1 MGEHRAAPRHRVLK
15 AGTIEFSGTKIDCLV
30 RNISATG
37 ASIEV
42 KSPLWFPNTFVLSIA
57 TDDITRGR
65 HIIWRKERRLGV
77 VFND

>member
-1 MGEHRAAPRHRVLK
+1 MLK

-42 KSPLWFPNTFVLSIA
+42 KSPLWFPNSFVLV
-57 TDDITRGR
+57 ITADGSAQSC
-65 HIIWRKERRLGV
+65 HIVWRKGRLLGV
-77 VFND
+77 AFDR